1 MVFKDDYPIPVVH
14 SEKETKKPE
23 RTLCR
28 RQFFFSFFFFV
39 RGYVTCYIAT
49 ALVLDSSTRSVS
61 WGEARRHQASLSLR
75 SFFAL
80 PNAWKRLRWP

>member
-28 RQFFFSFFFFV
+28 RQFFFSFFFFCK
-39 RGYVTCYIAT
+39 G
-49 ALVLDSSTRSVS
+49 
-61 WGEARRHQASLSLR
+61 LR
-75 SFFAL
+75 NMLYCDCAGL
-80 PNAWKRLRWP
+80 RLFHAFS